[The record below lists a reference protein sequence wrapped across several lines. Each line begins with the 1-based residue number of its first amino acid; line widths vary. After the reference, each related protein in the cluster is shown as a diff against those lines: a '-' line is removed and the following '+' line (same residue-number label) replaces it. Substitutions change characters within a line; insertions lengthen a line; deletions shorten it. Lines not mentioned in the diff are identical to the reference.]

1 MHLPKKA
8 AARYIPPQLA
18 TKLARSRLAKK
29 NELAIS
35 REIQKSELAIFGQND
50 RRKYHA
56 AVEKRKFLDI
66 ILGVGCANLPR
77 ERRGAHRAPRSD
89 FLRHFASENRKD
101 FRSPCKKTPKKPASE
116 LAPGLAPGRVW
127 GRPLPSYIGIQS
139 GAM

>member
-66 ILGVGCANLPR
+66 ILGVRCANLPR

-89 FLRHFASENRKD
+89 FLRHFASENRKKISIALPKNPEKASKRAFPD
-101 FRSPCKKTPKKPASE
+101 SKKN
-116 LAPGLAPGRVW
+116 AP
-127 GRPLPSYIGIQS
+127 S
-139 GAM
+139 